1 MDNKLI
7 YVLCIVGMVVSF
19 FFLILLLAVPFNYNL
34 KTKER
39 VFYFFVCLCLLGIFV
54 TCLYFLIDILKKE
67 KQKKK

>member
-54 TCLYFLIDILKKE
+54 TCLYFLFDILKKE